1 MTELAS
7 VLSVLV
13 GVLAIGVALATVT
26 LTALY
31 RMERRIDQR
40 FSQFE
45 TYTNQRFDQI
55 DQRFDQVDQRFD
67 QVDRRIDQ
75 VDRRIDHLAERV
87 AKLEA
92 GLARLEGQLDIIC
105 ATLFDQ
111 APVQVQE

>member
-67 QVDRRIDQ
+67 QVDRRID
-75 VDRRIDHLAERV
+75 HLAERV

-92 GLARLEGQLDIIC
+92 GQARLEGQLDIIR

>member
-67 QVDRRIDQ
+67 QVDRIST
-75 VDRRIDHLAERV
+75 
-87 AKLEA
+87 
-92 GLARLEGQLDIIC
+92 RLTGVSIISQS
-105 ATLFDQ
+105 ASPNSKPGW
-111 APVQVQE
+111 PVSKVSST

>member
-40 FSQFE
+40 F
-45 TYTNQRFDQI
+45 
-55 DQRFDQVDQRFD
+55 D

-92 GLARLEGQLDIIC
+92 GQARLEGQLDIIR

>member
-1 MTELAS
+1 MTELTS

-26 LTALY
+26 MTALY

-40 FSQFE
+40 F
-45 TYTNQRFDQI
+45 
-55 DQRFDQVDQRFD
+55 DQVDRRFD

-75 VDRRIDHLAERV
+75 VDRRIDHLAER
-87 AKLEA
+87 AAQLEA
-92 GLARLEGQLDIIC
+92 GQARLEGQLDIIR